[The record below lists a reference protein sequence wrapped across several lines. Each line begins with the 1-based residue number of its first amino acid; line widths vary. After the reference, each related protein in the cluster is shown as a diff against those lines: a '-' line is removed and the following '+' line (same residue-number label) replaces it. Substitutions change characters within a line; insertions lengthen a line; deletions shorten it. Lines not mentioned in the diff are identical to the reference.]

1 MHTRTHSQ
9 AVFRNLSRHLSSSF
23 FLPSSSSFGMLDESR
38 YYFEVYALLRNYFVY
53 SFIAKRSNVTLSG
66 TVSGYVS
73 VTSILDV
80 MYIRADT

>member
-1 MHTRTHSQ
+1 
-9 AVFRNLSRHLSSSF
+9 
-23 FLPSSSSFGMLDESR
+23 MLDESR